1 MLNKTMC
8 LLSLSLLLTTST
20 VNTKPMFVAEQSI
33 EKINLKE
40 MVQTALNN
48 ELLMNKLRVQNGE
61 KTSIQLYIEEQER
74 IRIEAEK
81 QKKLEKERLKEQEES
96 KQWREF
102 ELTFYTSLNCENSI
116 HGAVNCHG
124 QKLSRGTVANNSI
137 PQFTQIYL
145 EGYGEVTVSDKGSFK
160 FFNNSY
166 HLDVFIE
173 RELNESDKNY
183 FNRVNNMGR
192 QKVKGRIIK

>member
-8 LLSLSLLLTTST
+8 LLSLSLLFTTSI

-40 MVQTALNN
+40 MVQTDLNN

-61 KTSIQLYIEEQER
+61 KTSIQLYIEKQER
-74 IRIEAEK
+74 IRLEAEK
-81 QKKLEKERLKEQEES
+81 QKKLEEQENE
-96 KQWREF
+96 WREF
-102 ELTFYTSLNCENSI
+102 ELTFYTSLNCENSVQ
-116 HGAVNCHG
+116 GAVNCHG
-124 QKLSRGTVANNSI
+124 NKLSRGMVANNKI
-137 PQFTQIYL
+137 PQFTKIHL
-145 EGYGEVTVSDKGSFK
+145 DGYGEVVVSDKGSPK

-173 RELNESDKNY
+173 RETNENNREY
-183 FNRVNNMGR
+183 FNRVNRMGK
-192 QKVKGRIIK
+192 QKVKGYLIKQKAN